1 VEVAEVAKSWT
12 HIMAAAVVTP
22 LIGTGI
28 TPNHLTTL
36 RLATGVGA
44 CVAVALG
51 SPVGM
56 LWGGGLWLLSA
67 FLDRAD
73 GELARIGDMMSPGGH
88 RYDYIAD
95 VLVNSLLFVAGG
107 IGVRHGWLGVWAMPL
122 GLLATV
128 SMLVCWVAGE
138 AYQQL
143 EGSGAK
149 AYAGRWGFDIDDGL
163 YLIAPLIWFGLMS
176 FVVVGAAIAT
186 SIMAVIIL
194 VRLQVL
200 RSRLARSGGAGS
212 AGRDKAR
219 PM

>member
-1 VEVAEVAKSWT
+1 
-12 HIMAAAVVTP
+12 MAAAVVTP

-36 RLATGVGA
+36 RLATGIGA
-44 CVAVALG
+44 CAAVALG
-51 SPVGM
+51 SHAGM

-95 VLVNSLLFVAGG
+95 VLVNSLLFVAAG

-128 SMLVCWVAGE
+128 SMLVCWVTGE

-176 FVVVGAAIAT
+176 FVVLGAAIAT

-194 VRLQVL
+194 VRLQLL
-200 RSRLARSGGAGS
+200 RSRLAQSGAAGS
-212 AGRDKAR
+212 AKRDKAQ